1 MCSRR
6 IMINTG
12 RIKAIAG
19 TDACTGAVVWSPSKS
34 IWFLAHLSAAV
45 LVAPFVITLSSIG
58 IFVVLTG
65 ITLCFGHSLGM
76 HRLLI
81 HRSYECPKW
90 MEYLFVYLGVLV
102 GMAGPIG
109 MMKQHDLRDWAQR
122 QSRCHDYLL
131 HGSGILKDGWWQLN
145 CDLRLENAPEFNIEE
160 NVLSDPFYRF
170 VEKTWMWQQLVLA
183 IPLYW
188 VGGLSWVV
196 WGVSVRIVVS
206 VGGHWFIG
214 YFAHNKGERT
224 WRVDGAAV
232 QGHNIRLAGL
242 LSMGEAW
249 HNNHH
254 AYPGSAMLGLYTDE
268 PDPGWWVLNALH
280 NLGLVKNIRLPEQLP
295 PRSELIAEAT
305 DLDGRVGRVPEDCEI
320 AKLIRR
326 DTGKRDR
333 TGL

>member
-1 MCSRR
+1 MK
-6 IMINTG
+6 NTE
-12 RIKAIAG
+12 RVKADVYMDAYAG
-19 TDACTGAVVWSPSKS
+19 QVAWSPSKS
-34 IWFLAHLSAAV
+34 LWFLGHFCASV
-45 LVAPFVITLSSIG
+45 IVAPFFTSISALSVFIL
-58 IFVVLTG
+58 LTG

-90 MEYLFVYLGVLV
+90 MEYLFVYLGTLV

-131 HGSGILKDGWWQLN
+131 HGSSMLKDGWWQLN
-145 CDLRLENAPEFNIEE
+145 CDLKLDNGPRFSIEE
-160 NVLSDPFYRF
+160 QVSSDEFYRF
-170 VEKTWMWQQLVLA
+170 IEKTWMWQQLVVA
-183 IPLYW
+183 VPLYLA
-188 VGGLSWVV
+188 GGLSWLV

-206 VGGHWFIG
+206 VGGHWLIG
-214 YFAHNKGERT
+214 YFAHNSGERT

-280 NLGLVKNIRLPEQLP
+280 NLGIVKNIRLPKQLP
-295 PRSELIAEAT
+295 QRPELVTEAT
-305 DLDGRVGRVPEDCEI
+305 DLNDRVERAPEDCEI
-320 AKLIRR
+320 AKFIRR
-326 DTGKRDR
+326 DS
-333 TGL
+333 